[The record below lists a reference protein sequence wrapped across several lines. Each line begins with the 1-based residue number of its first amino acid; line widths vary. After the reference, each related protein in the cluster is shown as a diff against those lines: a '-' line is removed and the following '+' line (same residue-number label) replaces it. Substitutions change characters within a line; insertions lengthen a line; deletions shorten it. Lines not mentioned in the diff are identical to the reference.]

1 MTLTF
6 DGRVVLPAADPD
18 DAERTASAI
27 ASRLGPTSTVVI
39 VHVIEKAG
47 GGIDKAPLES
57 RKEYAGNVFDRA
69 REPLEATG
77 TAVETE
83 LLYGTDVVETIFE
96 GAEEWD
102 ADAIAFIPR
111 EGSRITELLTGDVSR
126 RLIREASIPVVA
138 LPQNGN

>member
-6 DGRVVLPAADPD
+6 DGRVVVPVADPD

-27 ASRLGPTSTVVI
+27 ASRLGPTSTVVV

-47 GGIDKAPLES
+47 GAIDKAPLEQ
-57 RKEYAGNVFDRA
+57 RKEYARKTFDRA
-69 REPLEATG
+69 SEPLEATDA
-77 TAVETE
+77 TVETE
-83 LLYGTDVVETIFE
+83 ILYGTDVVETIFE

-102 ADAIAFIPR
+102 ADAIAVIPR

-126 RLIREASIPVVA
+126 RLVREASIPVVA
-138 LPQNGN
+138 LPQNE